1 MDYQIIQINENSWRI
16 EDHGVRFFLLT
27 GTERALLVDS
37 GMQVHNAREIAEAL
51 TDLPLSLLNTHAD
64 MDHICSNEQF
74 KEFYMHP
81 DEAANYH
88 KEGKIIP
95 VNDGD
100 ELDLGERPLRIIHLP
115 GHTAGSIAVLDVKN
129 RVLISGDPIQ
139 DHGRIFMFGPHRNMN
154 DYINSLEKLNQM
166 TDQFDELWPSHA
178 DIPVRPDVIGQL
190 IEGTKKVLN
199 QEILCVTESFHGRT
213 IAIYDLGFT
222 VLLCDA

>member
-37 GMQVHNAREIAEAL
+37 GMQVHNAKEIAESL

-74 KEFYMHP
+74 EEFYMHP

-88 KEGKIIP
+88 NEGRILP

-139 DHGRIFMFGPHRNMN
+139 EHGRIFMFGPHRNMD
-154 DYINSLEKLNQM
+154 DYVKSLKKLNQM

-178 DIPVRPDVIGQL
+178 DIPIKPEVIGRL
-190 IEGTKKVLN
+190 IDGTKKVLN
-199 QEILCVTESFHGRT
+199 REIPCVTETFHGRT
-213 IAIYDLGFT
+213 IAVYDLGFT
-222 VLLCDA
+222 VLLCDE

>member
-16 EDHGVRFFLLT
+16 EDHGVRFFLLS

-37 GMQVHNAREIAEAL
+37 GMQVHNAREIAESL

-81 DEAANYH
+81 DEAVNYH
-88 KEGKIIP
+88 KAGKIIP

-115 GHTAGSIAVLDVKN
+115 GHTEGSIAVLDVDA
-129 RVLISGDPIQ
+129 RVLISGDPVQ
-139 DHGRIFMFGPHRNMN
+139 EHGRIFMFGEHRDMK
-154 DYINSLEKLNQM
+154 DYISSLEKLKEMN
-166 TDQFDELWPSHA
+166 DFDELWPSHA
-178 DIPVRPDVIGQL
+178 DIPIGPDVIEKL
-190 IEGTKKVLN
+190 LEGARKVMN
-199 QEILCVTESFHGRT
+199 GEITGTIGSFHGMKFKV
-213 IAIYDLGFT
+213 YDLGFT
-222 VLLCDA
+222 ALLGDE